1 MRCCVEDLILLRVT
15 ELPFIKVS
23 VEDETKMRRYLESLP
38 QDKLYALEIPSESTT
53 GARKILKLL
62 RKKI

>member
-1 MRCCVEDLILLRVT
+1 MRCVVEDLILLRVT
-15 ELPFIKVS
+15 ELPFVKVS
-23 VEDETKMRRYLESLP
+23 QEDETKMRRYLESLP
-38 QDKLYALEIPSESTT
+38 LEKMYALEVPSEKTD